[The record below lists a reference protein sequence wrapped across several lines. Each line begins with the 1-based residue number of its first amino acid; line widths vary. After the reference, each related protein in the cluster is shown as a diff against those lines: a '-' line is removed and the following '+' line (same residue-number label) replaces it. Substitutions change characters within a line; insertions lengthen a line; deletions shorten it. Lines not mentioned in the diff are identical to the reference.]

1 MAIMTMRLD
10 DVDVEV
16 VRIYAQ
22 FDGKGISGF
31 ILDAVLVVEAFSI
44 GHRSSIC
51 K

>member
-1 MAIMTMRLD
+1 MATMTMRLD
-10 DVDVEV
+10 DVDVDI

-22 FDGKGISGF
+22 FGGKSVSGF
-31 ILDAVLVVEAFSI
+31 IPDAVLVVEAFSI